1 MSKRSRRPASN
12 VDYSQSLLDIANT
25 NTTVY
30 DVDDDMPY
38 NGYEDKP
45 LKVPKVRFY
54 FIYDH
59 LHLKEIFI
67 ANFLYRL

>member
-1 MSKRSRRPASN
+1 MSKRSRRPASQN

-45 LKVPKVRFY
+45 LKVPKVCIN
-54 FIYDH
+54 FILIH
-59 LHLKEIFI
+59 LSCLLIRKII
-67 ANFLYRL
+67 